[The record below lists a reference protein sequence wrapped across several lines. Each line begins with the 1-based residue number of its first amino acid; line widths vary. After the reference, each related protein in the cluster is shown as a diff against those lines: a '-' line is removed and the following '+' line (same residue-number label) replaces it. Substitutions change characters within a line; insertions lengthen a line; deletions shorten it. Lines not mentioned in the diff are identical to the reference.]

1 MIQYQTSE
9 RIIYVEN
16 FSIFFNCYFIFLE
29 WFINVMATIYGAK
42 LQNGIFLVIG
52 KREDINNRT
61 KNNILDM
68 MTKCDIEDVFWL
80 SNEGH
85 VLQVNALFSD
95 KKLFKHLLLC
105 VLLCF
110 DLDWCCTGCSSIKR
124 RYYQM

>member
-16 FSIFFNCYFIFLE
+16 FSIFFNCYNIFLE

-42 LQNGIFLVIG
+42 LQNGIFWVIG
-52 KREDINNRT
+52 KEEEINSKR
-61 KNNILDM
+61 NNILDM

-80 SNEGH
+80 SSKGH

-95 KKLFKHLLLC
+95 KKSF
-105 VLLCF
+105 
-110 DLDWCCTGCSSIKR
+110 
-124 RYYQM
+124 

>member
-1 MIQYQTSE
+1 MIQYETSE
-9 RIIYVEN
+9 RITYFEN
-16 FSIFFNCYFIFLE
+16 FAIFFNCDFIFLE

-80 SNEGH
+80 STKGH

-95 KKLFKHLLLC
+95 KKSL
-105 VLLCF
+105 
-110 DLDWCCTGCSSIKR
+110 
-124 RYYQM
+124 